1 MRFVSAPNV
10 FEDSSVRSH
19 FAQVQVSASR
29 LLFLQSDKMG
39 KTLPKHKLDAR
50 LTRKTMCKRELT
62 IVHRLRKILMLPVS
76 SIATAV
82 NRDKSTIYAAL
93 RRNQNAN
100 LARLGRPPAMTNAQV
115 YSVIRT
121 LRAMVKNAAAHREV
135 TLKMVVKKS
144 KCKASM
150 ITVYRELKRRN
161 IKFRKLWCKPI
172 LTTED
177 KLNRFDFSKKYRKK
191 PKAWWLKEVR
201 MHKDIKNF
209 PCYVNQKAREYAA
222 MRQVRGAYRLPGQG
236 LGEAYVVANKEWR
249 YNPGVA
255 AAKIFA
261 GVGAGRV
268 MLWHLLPK

>member
-82 NRDKSTIYAAL
+82 NRDKSTIYATL

-100 LARLGRPPAMTNAQV
+100 LARLGRPPAMTNA
-115 YSVIRT
+115 RH
-121 LRAMVKNAAAHREV
+121 LGGPDD
-135 TLKMVVKKS
+135 
-144 KCKASM
+144 ASM
-150 ITVYRELKRRN
+150 GVVSCTAKRLCFLR
-161 IKFRKLWCKPI
+161 
-172 LTTED
+172 
-177 KLNRFDFSKKYRKK
+177 
-191 PKAWWLKEVR
+191 
-201 MHKDIKNF
+201 
-209 PCYVNQKAREYAA
+209 
-222 MRQVRGAYRLPGQG
+222 
-236 LGEAYVVANKEWR
+236 
-249 YNPGVA
+249 
-255 AAKIFA
+255 
-261 GVGAGRV
+261 
-268 MLWHLLPK
+268 WHLAKMCIDRRLHFIITII

>member
-121 LRAMVKNAAAHREV
+121 LRAMVKNAAAHRMV

-144 KCKASM
+144 KCNASM
-150 ITVYRELKRRN
+150 ITVYRELKKRN
-161 IKFRKLWCKPI
+161 IKFRKLRCC
-172 LTTED
+172 L
-177 KLNRFDFSKKYRKK
+177 
-191 PKAWWLKEVR
+191 
-201 MHKDIKNF
+201 
-209 PCYVNQKAREYAA
+209 
-222 MRQVRGAYRLPGQG
+222 
-236 LGEAYVVANKEWR
+236 
-249 YNPGVA
+249 
-255 AAKIFA
+255 
-261 GVGAGRV
+261 
-268 MLWHLLPK
+268 